1 MRKIFTLLTLL
12 LFSLLSYAQI
22 DDEFWF
28 VAPDIAQSHGDRPI
42 WMRISTMED
51 EANIT
56 LRMPANLAF
65 GPIIQNIPA
74 NTTFSID
81 LTPWI
86 DIIENTPA
94 DQVLDR
100 GLLLTSDNDVTAYYE
115 CAHTNNPGIFSMKGK
130 NAVGTEFFIVSQD
143 DYHNQVGQESFEI
156 VATEDNTTI
165 SITPSDDIIGHDAG
179 DTFIITLNKGETYS
193 CRAVHTSAEHTLNGS
208 YITSDKPIAV
218 TWQDDSIYQGGAY
231 DIVCDQI
238 IPTNILGMEYIA
250 IRGWANTN
258 ERIYVCGTKAN
269 TDIFINGGATPAATI
284 QPGELFK
291 YQLPGTDNTVYLDAS
306 EPVHMMHLSGFN
318 NELGASIL
326 PQDSCTGSE
335 QIGFNR
341 TNNNNFALLLLT
353 RNGNEGSFILNGSGA
368 IITAA
373 DFTVVPGTSDTW
385 VYARKQLSTGEVP
398 VGPNLIQN
406 TLGKFHLGIV
416 HQTGASA
423 EYGYFSDFS
432 SLYLGADA
440 SMCPG
445 DSIILDGG
453 SNMTTYEWYQLL
465 GGVWTQVGSNR
476 YYTVLDSG
484 YFSCVVNGNFCT
496 LMDTIQVSIYP
507 NATVDLG
514 PDTNICEGTSLTLNP
529 GSFVSYEWSDGSTSP
544 TITVGDEG
552 EYWVEVI
559 NNNDCIA
566 RDTMFLSIDSIPLI
580 PDTILGGA
588 DPLCQGSTWLYEVD
602 SVSYA
607 TSYAWTLPSGAI
619 GASDSS
625 SILVDFGT
633 ASGMS
638 ILAVHGVNECGSGPD
653 TIRSFF
659 IETLPDTPVPIN
671 GPDTVCQL
679 EAPGIFS
686 INAIPNATSYGWSFP
701 PGVILESGAGTNSVT
716 ASYPF
721 GSESGLV
728 AAWGI
733 NMCGEGDKTYKELI
747 INPYPEPS
755 GPITGPDTVCQ
766 GAAGITYSIDSIPG
780 ASKYIWE
787 LPASTSVTG
796 SDSSRSIVLT
806 WDSTAVNDT
815 LMVRGWS
822 SCGIGERDT
831 LLITVNPLPEPAG
844 TIGGLDTVCQGATN
858 ITYSI
863 DPVAHAS
870 SYVWDFPTGAAII
883 SGAGT
888 NQVEVSFSRDAVG
901 GVITAQGYND
911 TCGLGAAS
919 SLLLVVNPLPD
930 DAGMI
935 TGMDT
940 VCQNQ
945 SGVLYSV
952 PEIAHAF
959 DYHWNYTGNHVTI
972 TNNGHE
978 ALLDF
983 SPHAT
988 SGTLTVYASNNCGDG
1003 IVSPGF
1009 PIYTR
1014 PCPVVSFT
1022 LYPDVTT
1029 REAQPILLRGG
1040 IPLGGTYSGTA
1051 VASGWFTPSLVP
1063 YGNDTVVIT
1072 YNSDNQ
1078 HGCYNEATD
1087 TIILRQLPSPFTCG
1101 DTLLDVRDSIRYP
1114 TVLLGTQC
1122 WMASNLNYGN
1132 VIASAQP
1139 QRDNL
1144 VPEKYCYEDN
1154 PALCAL
1160 GSVLYQWDEL
1170 MQYRDE
1176 ESIQGLCPPG
1186 WHLPTETEWT
1196 VLFNQF
1202 INNGFA
1208 GNALKYNGYSGFNAF
1223 MTGIGFHTNQWKY
1236 PVDDPVLRSTIFW
1249 SSTSHGTRKAWAHG
1263 MNEVAADD
1271 EYTPSVSFYP
1281 AFRFNAFPVRC
1292 IKD

>member
-1 MRKIFTLLTLL
+1 MRKIFTLLVFLF
-12 LFSLLSYAQI
+12 FSLISYTQI
-22 DDEFWF
+22 DNEFWF

-51 EANIT
+51 PANIT
-56 LRMPANLAF
+56 LRMPANLTFA
-65 GPIIQNIPA
+65 PITQAIPA

-94 DQVLDR
+94 DQVLNR

-115 CAHTNNPGIFSMKGK
+115 CAHTNNPGIFSLKGK
-130 NAVGTEFFIVSQD
+130 NAEGTEFYVVSQD
-143 DYHNQVGQESFEI
+143 DYRNQVGQESFEI
-156 VATEDNTTI
+156 VATEDNTTVT
-165 SITPSDDIIGHDAG
+165 ITPSDDIIGHGAG
-179 DTFIITLNKGETYS
+179 TTFTITLNKGETYS
-193 CRAVHTSAEHTLNGS
+193 CRAVHISAEHTLNGS

-258 ERIYVCGTKAN
+258 ERIYVCGTQPN

-284 QPGELFK
+284 QPGELYK
-291 YQLPGTDNTVYLDAS
+291 YQLPSGDNTVYLEAS
-306 EPVHMMHLSGFN
+306 EPVHVMHLSGFN

-341 TNNNNFALLLLT
+341 TNNNSFALLLLT

-373 DFTVVPGTSDTW
+373 DFSVVPGTNDTW
-385 VYARKQLSTGEVP
+385 VFARKQLSTAEVP

-406 TLGKFHLGIV
+406 TMGKFHLGIV

-432 SLYLGADA
+432 SLYLGADE
-440 SMCPG
+440 SMCPN

-453 SNMTTYEWYQLL
+453 ANMTTYEWFQLISGSWIL
-465 GGVWTQVGSNR
+465 VGSDR
-476 YYTVLDSG
+476 YYTVHDSG

-496 LMDTIQVSIYP
+496 LMDTIQISIYP

-514 PDTNICEGTSLTLNP
+514 PDTSICEGTTITLDP
-529 GSFVSYEWSDGSTSP
+529 GPFVSYEWSTGATSP
-544 TITVGDEG
+544 TLTVGNEG
-552 EYWVEVI
+552 EYWVRVI

-566 RDTMFLSIDSIPLI
+566 LDTMFLSIDSLPFR
-580 PDTILGGA
+580 PDTIMGA
-588 DPLCQGSTWLYEVD
+588 ADTVCQGSTWLLEVD
-602 SVSYA
+602 SVPYA
-607 TSYAWTLPSGAI
+607 TSYIWTLPTGSTGS
-619 GASDSS
+619 SDSS
-625 SILVDFGT
+625 SIQVNFGT
-633 ASGMS
+633 ASGPATFTVYG
-638 ILAVHGVNECGSGPD
+638 INACGAGLD
-653 TIRSFF
+653 TNRFIF
-659 IETLPDTPVPIN
+659 IESVPHISGGMN

-679 EAPGIFS
+679 DPSGTFS
-686 INAIPNATSYGWSFP
+686 INPVSNATSYGWSFP
-701 PGVILESGAGTNSVT
+701 PGVAIQSGSGTTSVT
-716 ASYPF
+716 VNYPF
-721 GSESGLV
+721 GSQSGQV
-728 AAWGI
+728 GVWGI
-733 NMCGEGDKTYKELI
+733 NQCGEGDTIYKNLI
-747 INPYPEPS
+747 INPFPEPS
-755 GPITGPDTVCQ
+755 GSISGPDTVCQ
-766 GAAGITYSIDSIPG
+766 GAAGIIYAVDSIAG
-780 ASKYIWE
+780 ASKYIWN
-787 LPASTSVTG
+787 LPAGVTVTG

-815 LMVRGWS
+815 LMVSGWS
-822 SCGIGERDT
+822 SCGTGESDT
-831 LLITVNPLPEPAG
+831 LLIVVNPLPDPAG
-844 TIGGLDTVCQGATN
+844 TISGPDTVCQGATN
-858 ITYSI
+858 IVYSI

-870 SYVWDFPTGAAII
+870 SYVWDFPAGASII
-883 SGAGT
+883 SGAST

-901 GVITAQGYND
+901 GIITAQGYND

-919 SLLLVVNPLPD
+919 SLLLVVDPLPD
-930 DAGMI
+930 DAGAI

-945 SGVLYSV
+945 SGVLYAV
-952 PEIAHAF
+952 PEIAHAI
-959 DYHWNYTGNHVTI
+959 DYHWSYTGSHVTI

-988 SGTLTVYASNNCGDG
+988 GGVLTVYASNNCGDG
-1003 IVSPGF
+1003 IVSAGF
-1009 PIYTR
+1009 PIFTR
-1014 PCPVVSFT
+1014 PCPIVSFI

-1063 YGNDTVVIT
+1063 YGTDTVVIT
-1072 YNSDNQ
+1072 YHSDNQ
-1078 HGCYNEATD
+1078 YGCYNEATD
-1087 TIILRQLPSPFTCG
+1087 TIILRHLPSPFTCG
-1101 DTLLDVRDSIRYP
+1101 DTLLDVRDSTRYP

-1122 WMASNLNYGN
+1122 WLAANLNYGN
-1132 VIASAQP
+1132 VVASAQP

-1144 VPEKYCYEDN
+1144 IPEKYCYNDN

-1160 GSVLYQWDEL
+1160 GSALYQWDEV

-1176 ESIQGLCPPG
+1176 VSIQGLCPPG

-1223 MTGIGFHTNQWKY
+1223 MTGIGFHTNHWKY
-1236 PVDDPVLRSTIFW
+1236 PGVDPVLRSTIFW
-1249 SSTSHGTRKAWAHG
+1249 SSTSHGTSKAWAHG

-1271 EYTPSVSFYP
+1271 EYTPSVSLYP
-1281 AFRFNAFPVRC
+1281 AFRFNAFAVRC
-1292 IKD
+1292 LKD